1 MSLEHYFRDELAFL
15 RLQGREFAQ
24 AHPELSRFLAEHSSD
39 PDVERLLEG
48 FAFLTGSLRGKIEDE
63 FPELTHGLLTLL
75 WPHYLRPVP
84 SMTIMQFTAITGAI
98 AQPTLVERG
107 CELDS
112 LPLQG
117 VTCHFRTCHD
127 AWVYPADIS
136 QVTALSSSTM
146 GSISLQIALL
156 APLSPNE
163 LALDKL
169 RLFLGGDRH
178 TAYQLYY
185 LLANQLAHIELELDG
200 QRIDQP
206 SAQLKPVG
214 FAREDALLPYPD
226 NVYSG
231 YRILQE
237 YFCFPERFFF
247 FDLVGL
253 NPDLLTPA
261 FLGGPQEAQPVR
273 EFKLHFC
280 FDRPLPASLKI
291 REDAFRLNCVPAI
304 NLFTHDSEPIHLHG
318 RQAEYPLKASYRHG
332 DSIEI
337 FSVDQVEGWIDSG
350 VGRSRGTRRRYQPFE
365 SFTHQIES
373 IKQRLALYYRVR
385 VRESI
390 SGKGFDHSLSFI
402 RADETS
408 CIELDE
414 AISVR
419 LTCTN
424 RAHAAQLQV
433 GSICV
438 PTGSSPSFAS
448 FRNLTRPTRSLRP
461 VLDGSLHWTLISNM
475 SLNYLSLLQRDAMV
489 QVLRTY
495 DFPALHD
502 KQAEQAS
509 RKRLAGIE
517 SITTLPVERLV
528 RGMPVRGIQSLL
540 SLRQSAFG
548 SEGDLY
554 LFSSVMAH
562 FFSLYAS
569 VNAFHQLEVVNLD
582 NQERYRWP
590 VQLGQHSLM

>member
-15 RLQGREFAQ
+15 RLQGREFAK

-63 FPELTHGLLTLL
+63 FPELTHGLLSLL
-75 WPHYLRPVP
+75 WPNYLRPVP
-84 SMTIMQFTAITGAI
+84 SMTIMQFTVIPGAI

-107 CELDS
+107 CQLDS
-112 LPLQG
+112 LPLHD
-117 VTCHFRTCHD
+117 VSCHFRTCHD
-127 AWVYPADIS
+127 AWIYPAELTK
-136 QVTALSSSTM
+136 VTTQSGSTH
-146 GSISLQIALL
+146 STITLQIALHD
-156 APLSPNE
+156 ALSLSE
-163 LALDKL
+163 LKLDKL

-178 TAYQLYY
+178 TAYQLYFW
-185 LLANQLAHIELELDG
+185 LANQLSHIELELDG
-200 QRIDQP
+200 LRFRQD
-206 SAQLKPVG
+206 ADLLKPVG
-214 FAREDALLPYPD
+214 FAREDALLPYPN

-237 YFCFPERFFF
+237 YFCFPERFLFF
-247 FDLVGL
+247 
-253 NPDLLTPA
+253 A
-261 FLGGPQEAQPVR
+261 LGGQDGGSHSWPQQALPVR
-273 EFKLHFC
+273 EFKIHFC

-291 REDAFRLNCVPAI
+291 RDDSFRLNCVPAI

-318 RQAEYPLKASYRHG
+318 RQTEYPLKASHRHG
-332 DSIEI
+332 ESIEI

-350 VGRSRGTRRRYQPFE
+350 EGRSRGTRRNYQPFE
-365 SFTHQIES
+365 SFEHQIEQMR
-373 IKQRLALYYRVR
+373 QRLALYYRLR
-385 VRESI
+385 VRESV
-390 SGKGFDHSLSFI
+390 SGNGFAHTLSFI
-402 RADETS
+402 RGDETS
-408 CIELDE
+408 CVELDE

-424 RAHAAQLQV
+424 RSHAAQLQV

-438 PTGSSPSFAS
+438 PTGSSPSFATFS
-448 FRNLTRPTRSLRP
+448 NLTRPTRALRP
-461 VLDGSLHWTLISNM
+461 ALDGSLHWTLISNL
-475 SLNYLSLLQRDAMV
+475 SLNYLSLLQRDAVV

-517 SITTLPVERLV
+517 AITSQPVERLV
-528 RGMPVRGIQSLL
+528 RGMPVRGVKSLL
-540 SLRQSAFG
+540 SLRQSAFA
-548 SEGDLY
+548 SEGELY
-554 LFSSVMAH
+554 LFSSVLAH

-569 VNAFHQLEVVNLD
+569 VNAFHLLEVINLD

-590 VQLGQHSLM
+590 VQLGQHALM